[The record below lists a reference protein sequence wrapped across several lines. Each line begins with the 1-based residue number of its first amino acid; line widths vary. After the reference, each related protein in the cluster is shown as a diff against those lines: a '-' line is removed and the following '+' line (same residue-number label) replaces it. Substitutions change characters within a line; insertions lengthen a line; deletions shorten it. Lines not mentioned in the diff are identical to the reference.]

1 MKFRQSELLSAT
13 SIMTAGT
20 KVIDINIKDVISRLS
35 VIVVLTND
43 DWTPVGHPSLIAK
56 QIDLVDGS
64 DVLHSM
70 RGCYSQAAAFYG
82 TGKQPFNYINY
93 SDHGKAKAVIPI
105 YFGRSLWDQ
114 ELALNPAEFN
124 NLQLKIEHDYALG
137 GCTGSACTIEVW
149 ADIFDDKP
157 EGLKGFLTAKS
168 HWTKTL
174 VASTTDYVDLPTDHP
189 IRLVMPA
196 AFSNDEEPN
205 INIAS
210 VKLSEEQDKRVVIE
224 AATPQ
229 LLQMFEADYPEI
241 SELMEGKSV
250 TNTDVEF
257 FVSPCKDIQ
266 LNVMANTDSDG
277 IYHGDWSGG
286 NGRVLD
292 SSAGAE
298 FSGIIHGRSMHG
310 IIPIPMGRKEVIAD
324 WWNTPELGNARIKMV
339 TGAGDTSSLY
349 ELLLQQYRKYGG

>member
-20 KVIDINIKDVISRLS
+20 KVIDINIKDVISRFT
-35 VIVVLTND
+35 VMIKTTND
-43 DWTPVGHPSLIAK
+43 DWTPVGHPALIAK

-70 RGCYSQAAAFYG
+70 RGVYSQAAAFYG
-82 TGKQPFNYINY
+82 TGKQPHNYINY
-93 SDHGKAKAVIPI
+93 SDNGAGKAVIPV
-105 YFGRSLWDQ
+105 YFGRNLWDQ
-114 ELALNPAEFN
+114 ELALDPSQFN

-137 GCTGSACTIEVW
+137 GCTVSACTIEVW

-157 EGLKGFLTAKS
+157 SDLKGFLTAKS

-174 VASTTDYVDLPTDHP
+174 IASTTDYVDLPTDHP

-196 AFSNDEEPN
+196 AFSNDEEPD

-210 VKLSEEQDKRVVIE
+210 IKLSEEQDKRVVIDAGVRE
-224 AATPQ
+224 
-229 LLQMFEADYPEI
+229 LLQMFEADYPVI
-241 SELMEGKSV
+241 SELMEGKTV

-257 FVSPCKDIQ
+257 FLSACKDIQ
-266 LNVMANTDSDG
+266 IFPMATADSDG
-277 IYHGDWSGG
+277 IMHGSWSGG
-286 NGRVLD
+286 NGRVID
-292 SSAGAE
+292 SSVGAE
-298 FSGIIHGRSMHG
+298 FSARVQGRSMHG
-310 IIPIPMGRKEVIAD
+310 VIPIPMGRKEVIAD